1 MNKVKHKLKYIIF
14 DIITSLISWTLFV
27 IFRQIHIVGSTKIYF
42 TQQYFVALAILPF
55 FWLILYYFSGYYKDI
70 YKKSRQLEFW
80 NTFFVTLIGSIILFF
95 LLILDDYILEYKFYY
110 LSFLALFSIQFVL
123 TYLPRLILT
132 SLTHR
137 QIRKGEIGFNTLMIG
152 SYKNAYKYYTL
163 LNRKPK
169 LSGNLFL
176 GFINV
181 QKHIYSK
188 LQQEIPHLGCLKD
201 LIDLI
206 ELHKIEEVIIAI
218 ESEEKDLMKKILTKL
233 TYQDLTIKATPNVYD
248 VITGLVKISS
258 IYGIPL
264 MELRKSL
271 MPTWEETLK
280 RVMDLV
286 VSVLGLVILSP
297 LFLFV
302 GFGVAFTSKGPIF
315 YSHERIGLHGKPF
328 TIYKFRSM
336 IKDAEANGP
345 RLSSDND
352 PRITKFGKFLRKTR
366 LDELPQFYNVLI
378 GDMSLVGPRPERL
391 FYIKQIALKNPL
403 YYRIFKVRPGITSWS
418 SIKVGYTETI
428 EQMNKRLHY
437 DLIYIENMSIVL
449 DIKILLHTVITVLK
463 GEGK

>member
-1 MNKVKHKLKYIIF
+1 MNSAKHKLKYIVF
-14 DIITSLISWTLFV
+14 DTLTTMLAWTLFV
-27 IFRQIHIVGSTKIYF
+27 IFRQIHIIGNAEVYF
-42 TQQYFVALAILPF
+42 THQYFLALLVLPF
-55 FWLILYYFSGYYKDI
+55 FWLTLYYFSGYYKDI
-70 YKKSRQLEFW
+70 YRKSRQLEFW
-80 NTFFVTLIGSIILFF
+80 NTFFVVIIGSIILFF
-95 LLILDDYILEYKFYY
+95 AIILDDYILQYKFYY
-110 LSFLALFSIQFVL
+110 LSFFALFSFQFVL
-123 TYLPRLILT
+123 TYIPRLILT
-132 SLTHR
+132 SHTHK
-137 QIRKGEIGFNTLMIG
+137 QIQKGVIGFNTLMIG
-152 SYKNAYKYYTL
+152 SWKNAYKYYTL

-169 LSGNLFL
+169 LSGNNFL

-181 QKHIYSK
+181 QKQIYSK
-188 LQQEIPHLGCLKD
+188 LHHEIPHLGGLKE

-218 ESEEKDLMKKILTKL
+218 ESEEKELMKKILTKL
-233 TYQDLTIKATPNVYD
+233 TFQNLSIKATPNVYD

-280 RVMDLV
+280 RAMDLV
-286 VSVLGLVILSP
+286 ISILGLVLLFP

-302 GFGVAFTSKGPIF
+302 GFGVAFTSKGAIF

-336 IKDAEANGP
+336 VKDAEANGP

-391 FYIKQIALKNPL
+391 FYIKQIALRNPL